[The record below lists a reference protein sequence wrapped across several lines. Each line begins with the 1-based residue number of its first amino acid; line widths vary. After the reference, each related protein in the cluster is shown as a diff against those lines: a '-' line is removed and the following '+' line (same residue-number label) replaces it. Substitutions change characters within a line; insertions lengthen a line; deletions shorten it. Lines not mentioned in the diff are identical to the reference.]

1 MNRYYH
7 IYTENNPRSFN
18 ESSDRINSLK
28 HRVIINEACN
38 IVANSGISEEQFVKK
53 YPNYQLKN
61 AAFKNYC
68 NLMK

>member
-28 HRVIINEACN
+28 CN

>member
-7 IYTENNPRSFN
+7 IYTENNPRCFN

>member
-7 IYTENNPRSFN
+7 IYTETNPRCFN

-28 HRVIINEACN
+28 HRVIINDACN
-38 IVANSGISEEQFVKK
+38 TVTNSGISEDQFVKK